1 MRLRSKV
8 RELITALLDN
18 THKWRKLV
26 VAFSCIVVFVTT
38 YLLILPAF
46 TLDKEEAAEQGGID
60 VPAVSQEAGEENT
73 AEAGAPAEDDTKEDS
88 AKEPERDPLT
98 YEGDGYSVTVDDTS
112 SVLPD
117 DTSVSVEEITS
128 ETDAEQFDELYR
140 QAEAAIADEA
150 DKAGNKTT
158 IDFVRFYDISLAADG
173 TEIEPERSVSVIIE
187 YEKKLSRELSVDD
200 PQNVRI
206 VHYKKDPETG
216 KNETELLDS
225 DEIGLA
231 VETEN
236 DRMSAASFEAESFS
250 VYGIV
255 KTSEEPVK
263 YVDTASDL
271 SELTSTEAESGFYLS
286 VSNGTS
292 YFTSN
297 VIGGDKGVLTETTDK
312 TQGAIWFFEPV
323 EGTDNQFRIYT
334 IVDDAKKYIKQVTA
348 GKNQITLAETG
359 DAFEISLAPEGKF
372 YFKLASEKLWLQ
384 HSGSGGGIR
393 LYTDANNAGNS
404 RITLTFASHVDPG
417 DDPYGLGGNSYG
429 IAYNDE
435 AITAAALTDKAVTVS
450 GQQRLAGEDLLIRED
465 VLEHKGV
472 LLVSSESD
480 ITEWTFENIEE
491 DKYYIRTGT
500 DDSPKYLTING
511 NIVTLQAEP
520 DPAKSLI
527 QAIPGTGDNAG
538 KWKFSS
544 NGRMLMFDN
553 SADRGFGS
561 TNNANAKV
569 WFNLLE
575 KSDKLDNDDFVP
587 YTARK
592 VSVSDNTQVY
602 DKTDE
607 NTGERKQSQVI
618 IYTRIWNE
626 ETKRYDTY
634 AVDHDGTLFKVYP
647 SGDLI
652 QWVGSDAKSAI
663 WEFTEYHEEDGTTP
677 NYYYELK
684 NAGYGNYISP
694 RLTGGQI
701 TSDEAPGINLPGRR
715 NGLDYSTIVAWDD
728 EHYEFA
734 GLKVGEDGKV
744 VPCPLEEAATFHFAI
759 LTETDEPA
767 EELTTVDTIDNK
779 DFGIK
784 MKMIDFNNDKV
795 DDRDSRQTQ
804 FFGKDTD
811 GKELLSSQL
820 GEDGYPVVNNVNTSL
835 ADLFARNDPDNPV
848 LEANKLFIKSIH
860 DESGYFEY
868 DSTQNFAHFE
878 TEGDKRGEFTV
889 YDQLA
894 QIGSSTWPTRTH
906 GQFMPYNNIVPGR
919 VSPNITN
926 QTDVTGEP
934 LPDTDPRKGEKL
946 YHITDGEAD
955 YFFGMEMEA
964 SFTQTADGL
973 DDWGHDIIFE
983 FSGDDDFWL
992 YVDGE
997 LVLDLGGVHSASSGS
1012 INFRTGEVTMV
1023 RRKYVNNKMQVATES
1038 TTLREVFRGNYEKR
1052 GLSEDQIA
1060 EKLDEIFEQ
1069 KIVDGE
1075 ERYVFKDFSSH
1086 TMKMFYMERGA
1097 GASNLHMRFNLA
1109 SVKPGTALL
1118 SKKVSGVES
1127 QSNSLTEYPF
1137 QIRYLVQEFNEDGTE
1152 KIDPETDKPLTTEY
1166 VLANEKGE
1174 VKAYYAGTTKEV
1186 PFRSTFTTSTM
1197 VDDTEYKTEYNNV
1210 YLLKAGETAE
1220 LVFPEHTTHY
1230 AVVECGVDPDVYK
1243 AVKVGDNE
1251 EVVSGK
1257 IRPVDSSETAIHNDP
1272 VDETGTYYPVTKKD
1286 YGIGYAELNKRP
1298 EAAFDNQLNP
1308 DAVSSLEITK
1318 KLYDTN
1324 GKTKL
1329 HYDPKEGD
1337 AEDSEDKSVFNFRLY
1352 LGSEYDDANKLPAAN
1367 MYLYHVRNR
1376 DGEYCK
1382 WSAIGQKFESLGPGK
1397 DNFSALDD
1405 EEKKA
1410 ATFRTSIY
1418 GAISR
1423 IPSDY
1428 TVEVPDLV
1436 ANTKFKVEERTNEI
1450 PRGYTLRSGDGYQR
1464 TDNGHE
1470 ENYETTP
1477 VSGVI
1482 KKIKDTE
1489 TDTTKIDKPKV
1500 LISNQKGWGLSAE
1513 KVWTDKDFVESRDDI
1528 FLAVYV
1534 KTREEGDA
1542 NPYTLYPETV
1552 RRLKSKETEVYYF
1565 FDDLYFEGKT
1575 RNFEDFVVREVKVEV
1590 TEDSDKTLEELIDKE
1605 GHVMISETVGEGDA
1619 AEVKTY
1625 AEVTPIAQDE
1635 PVIVPGVKKGDTE
1648 KTDLEYTVLY
1658 KQGEPTGRNEN
1669 VRVDKVINSRP
1680 GIILYKTDWTGQWK
1694 VDDGTGTVTGALS
1707 GAGFS
1712 ITDEDGRNI
1721 AAETYMSGDD
1731 GLVTVV
1737 YLDEGE
1743 YTLTETKSPKGYVGL
1758 EKLVTVSVDE
1768 NNRVTVSGSA
1778 AGTYCT
1784 THNPE
1789 GSETYVTDETYGK
1802 MYAAV
1807 TVRNRRASLTA
1818 KKVDSSNAAV
1828 SGAHFALYRQIN
1840 TSGGGVRKD
1849 FYPIEGY
1856 EDIVSEQ
1863 DGIIPG
1869 IDMDLRAG
1877 TYYLQEIEA
1886 PEGYELLKSDLKFT
1900 IGSNG
1905 VVTIDEAVNG
1915 SSIMSS
1921 TDDESGDKT
1930 WTIRIPNGKTAKVSF
1945 RKIDIVQADGHDVP
1959 LGGAEFDLY
1968 TTEGGETGEKI
1979 YEGLT
1984 SRDEDGLLTY
1994 GTDGEITV
2002 FELGDG
2008 VYQLVETNAPE
2019 GYIKKE
2025 SPVIITISNDGTTVR
2040 YDEGTS
2046 LSNDGEG
2053 ESYDGDSGV
2062 HTLSITN
2069 TAGIELP
2076 HTGGPGTAMFYILG
2090 SLLTLGSAVM
2100 LAARRRLKGKN

>member
-1 MRLRSKV
+1 M
-8 RELITALLDN
+8 
-18 THKWRKLV
+18 
-26 VAFSCIVVFVTT
+26 
-38 YLLILPAF
+38 
-46 TLDKEEAAEQGGID
+46 
-60 VPAVSQEAGEENT
+60 
-73 AEAGAPAEDDTKEDS
+73 
-88 AKEPERDPLT
+88 
-98 YEGDGYSVTVDDTS
+98 
-112 SVLPD
+112 LPD

-128 ETDAEQFDELYR
+128 ETDSEQFDELYR

-150 DKAGNKTT
+150 SEAGSKTT

-173 TEIEPERSVSVIIE
+173 TEIEPERSVGVIIE

>member
-60 VPAVSQEAGEENT
+60 VPAVSQEDSEENT
-73 AEAGAPAEDDTKEDS
+73 AETGAS
-88 AKEPERDPLT
+88 AKDDIKKDSVKEPMGDPLT

-150 DKAGNKTT
+150 GEAGSKTT

-216 KNETELLDS
+216 EVETELLDS

-255 KTSEEPVK
+255 KTSEEPVQ
-263 YVDTASDL
+263 YGETASDL
-271 SELTSTEAESGFYLS
+271 SALTSTEAESGFYLS
-286 VSNGTS
+286 VTQGTS
-292 YFTSN
+292 SNNYFTSN
-297 VIGGDKGVLTETTDK
+297 VIESNNRWVLEETQDK

-323 EGTDNQFRIYT
+323 EGTENQFRIYT
-334 IVDDAKKYIKQVTA
+334 KVDGANKYIKQKIV
-348 GKNQITLAETG
+348 GNNRNFIELAEEG
-359 DAFEISLAPEGKF
+359 DAFEISLAAEGKF
-372 YFKLASEKLWLQ
+372 VFKLASENLWLQ
-384 HSGSGGGIR
+384 HSGSGKGIR
-393 LYTDANNAGNS
+393 LFNKNENAGNS
-404 RITLTFASHVDPG
+404 NITLTFVSHVEPED
-417 DDPYGLGGNSYG
+417 DDPYSLDGNSYG

-435 AITAAALTDKAVTVS
+435 TITAAALIGEAATA
-450 GQQRLAGEDLLIRED
+450 QRLKGEELLIRED

-491 DKYYIRTGT
+491 DKYYIKAET
-500 DDSPKYLTING
+500 DDGPKYLTIDGDNL
-511 NIVTLQAEP
+511 TLEDSP
-520 DPAKSLI
+520 DPVKSLI
-527 QAIPGTGDNAG
+527 KATPGTGKYAG

-544 NGRMLMFDN
+544 GGRMLMFAG
-553 SADRGFGS
+553 SAANGFGA
-561 TNNANAKV
+561 TNKADAKV

-592 VSVSDNTQVY
+592 VSVSDDTQVY

-607 NTGERKQSQVI
+607 STGERKQSQVI

-663 WEFTEYHEEDGTTP
+663 WEFTEYHNDDGTP
-677 NYYYELK
+677 NYYYELR
-684 NAGYGNYISP
+684 NAGYGNYIAP
-694 RLTGGQI
+694 RLAGEQI
-701 TSDEAPGINLPGRR
+701 SSDEALGINLPGRR
-715 NGLDYSTIVAWDD
+715 NGIDYSTIVAWDD

-734 GLKVGEDGKV
+734 GLKIGEDGKV
-744 VPCPLEEAATFHFAI
+744 VPCPIEEAVTFHFAV
-759 LTETDEPA
+759 LTEEHTDEPS
-767 EELTTVDTIDNK
+767 EELTTVDTIDND

-784 MKMIDFNNDKV
+784 MKMIDFNNNKPGN
-795 DDRDSRQTQ
+795 RDSRQTE
-804 FFGKDTD
+804 FFGLDTD
-811 GKELLSSQL
+811 EKGLLSSQL
-820 GEDGYPVVNNVNTSL
+820 GEDGYPTASKAGDRSLKELFSPEDPEIMEKNPTIDVNH
-835 ADLFARNDPDNPV
+835 
-848 LEANKLFIKSIH
+848 LFIESIYN
-860 DESGYFEY
+860 ESGYFEY
-868 DSTQNFAHFE
+868 DSTQNFAHLE
-878 TEGDKRGEFTV
+878 TEGENKGKFTV

-894 QIGSSTWPTRTH
+894 QTGTSNWPTRTH
-906 GQFMPYNNIVPGR
+906 GQFMPYNDIEPGR
-919 VSPNITN
+919 VSPTITN
-926 QTDVTGEP
+926 QTDVTGNP
-934 LPDTDPRKGEKL
+934 LPKTDPRQGEKL
-946 YHITDGEAD
+946 YHIPENKAD

-973 DDWGHDIIFE
+973 DDWGHDIIFD

-1023 RRKYVNNKMQVATES
+1023 RRKYDGKNMHIVADPP
-1038 TTLREVFRGNYEKR
+1038 TTLRDVFAENYRAR
-1052 GLSEDQIA
+1052 GLSEDQI
-1060 EKLDEIFEQ
+1060 ETKLNEIFEV
-1069 KIVDGE
+1069 KDVDGVD
-1075 ERYVFKDFSSH
+1075 RYVFKDFSSH
-1086 TMKMFYMERGA
+1086 TMKMFYMERGS

-1118 SKKVSGVES
+1118 SKKVSGVKS

-1137 QIRYLVQEFNEDGTE
+1137 QIRYLVQEFEDEGVPSL
-1152 KIDPETDKPLTTEY
+1152 DGDGNPRTTEY
-1166 VLANEKGE
+1166 VLSNSDGV
-1174 VKAYYAGTTKEV
+1174 VKAYYAGTTKKV
-1186 PFRSTFTTSTM
+1186 PFRSEFITADNVTY
-1197 VDDTEYKTEYNNV
+1197 DNV

-1220 LVFPEHTTHY
+1220 LVFPKHTTHY

-1251 EVVSGK
+1251 EAVSGIITDVVS
-1257 IRPVDSSETAIHNDP
+1257 PPEPSSEYVNKM
-1272 VDETGTYYPVTKKD
+1272 PVTEGEYAGSDKKD
-1286 YGIGYAELNKRP
+1286 YGIGYAELNERP
-1298 EAAFDNQLNP
+1298 EAAFDNQLDP
-1308 DAVSSLEITK
+1308 DSVSSLEITK

-1324 GKTKL
+1324 GETEL

-1352 LGSEYDDANKLPAAN
+1352 LGSEYDDEGELPAAN
-1367 MYLYHVRNR
+1367 MYSYHVKNR

-1382 WSAIGQKFESLGPGK
+1382 WSAIDQKFISL
-1397 DNFSALDD
+1397 DEDDFSELTED
-1405 EEKKA
+1405 EKKA
-1410 ATFRTSIY
+1410 ATFKTSIY

-1436 ANTKFKVEERTNEI
+1436 VNTKFKVEERTNEI

-1464 TDNGHE
+1464 TDKGHE

-1482 KKIKDTE
+1482 RKVKDTE
-1489 TDTTKIDKPKV
+1489 TDTTKIDKPEV
-1500 LISNQKGWGLSAE
+1500 LISNQKGWGLTAE

-1534 KTREEGDA
+1534 KTGEEGDE
-1542 NPYTLYPETV
+1542 NPYTLYPGTV
-1552 RRLKSKETEVYYF
+1552 RRLKSKETEAYYF
-1565 FDDLYFEGKT
+1565 FNDLHFGDKT
-1575 RNFEDFVVREVKVEV
+1575 SDFKDFKDFVVREVMITVRP
-1590 TEDSDKTLEELIDKE
+1590 DSGKTLEELIDKE
-1605 GHVMISETVGEGDA
+1605 GHVMISETVGEGDDA
-1619 AEVKTY
+1619 VEVIY
-1625 AEVTPIAQDE
+1625 ADVTPVAQDE
-1635 PVIVPGVKKGDTE
+1635 QVTVRGVKKGE
-1648 KTDLEYTVLY
+1648 TDPTPFDYTVLY
-1658 KQGEPTGRNEN
+1658 KQGDPTGRNEN
-1669 VRVDKVINSRP
+1669 VRIDKVINSRP
-1680 GIILYKTDWTGQWK
+1680 GIILYKTDWDGQWK
-1694 VDDGTGTVTGALS
+1694 VDDGAGAVTGALS

-1712 ITDEDGRNI
+1712 ITDEDGRDI

-1731 GLVTVV
+1731 GLITVA

-1758 EKLVTVSVDE
+1758 EKPVTVSVDE
-1768 NNRVTVSGSA
+1768 NNRVTVSGSV

-1789 GSETYVTDETYGK
+1789 GSETYVTDDTYGK

-1807 TVRNRRASLTA
+1807 TVRNRPVSLTA
-1818 KKVDSSNAAV
+1818 KKVNASNEAV
-1828 SGAHFALYRQIN
+1828 SEAHFALYRQIN
-1840 TSGGGVRKD
+1840 TSDGSVRKD
-1849 FYPIEGY
+1849 FYPIQGY
-1856 EDIVSEQ
+1856 EDIESDEN
-1863 DGIIPG
+1863 GIIPG

-1915 SSIMSS
+1915 SSILAS
-1921 TDDESGDKT
+1921 TDAETGRKT
-1930 WTIRIPNGKTAKVSF
+1930 WAIRIVNGKTAKVSF
-1945 RKIDIVQADGHDVP
+1945 KKIDIVQSGGQDVP

-1968 TTEGGETGEKI
+1968 TTVGGETAGWGCVHSALQQQGRGR
-1979 YEGLT
+1979 GLGA
-1984 SRDEDGLLTY
+1984 E
-1994 GTDGEITV
+1994 TV
-2002 FELGDG
+2002 G
-2008 VYQLVETNAPE
+2008 VASAPYKYRSGARARAQSERAVAAKTQARPGQASSSPRPRPSAPLVRA
-2019 GYIKKE
+2019 
-2025 SPVIITISNDGTTVR
+2025 
-2040 YDEGTS
+2040 
-2046 LSNDGEG
+2046 
-2053 ESYDGDSGV
+2053 
-2062 HTLSITN
+2062 
-2069 TAGIELP
+2069 
-2076 HTGGPGTAMFYILG
+2076 
-2090 SLLTLGSAVM
+2090 
-2100 LAARRRLKGKN
+2100 